1 MLLVVR
7 PSTEEKIYID
17 QNLGCSFLRIQDI
30 VDTLCLGQSWKFLEQ
45 QLGVKER
52 VVIIFNGPLNPTM
65 RPDSPGMWRTRIA
78 IKAEVPRQKV
88 HLDVK
93 YYFYNSANRSAVLTT
108 VFLRQKMDVPR

>member
-1 MLLVVR
+1 M
-7 PSTEEKIYID
+7 D
-17 QNLGCSFLRIQDI
+17 AW
-30 VDTLCLGQSWKFLEQ
+30 CLGQSWKFLEQ